1 MTEAMSA
8 FADDY
13 SRGMKK
19 KLGILLAL
27 VHKPPLLVLDEPTN
41 GLDVESTRIFF
52 DLMRELA
59 AAGTTIVFSTHL
71 MDQVVRLCS
80 DIAIIHEGRLIRSG
94 SLDEICGGRSL
105 EEVFMEL
112 TQNATL

>member
-1 MTEAMSA
+1 
-8 FADDY
+8 
-13 SRGMKK
+13 
-19 KLGILLAL
+19 
-27 VHKPPLLVLDEPTN
+27 
-41 GLDVESTRIFF
+41 
-52 DLMRELA
+52 
-59 AAGTTIVFSTHL
+59 
-71 MDQVVRLCS
+71 VVRLCS